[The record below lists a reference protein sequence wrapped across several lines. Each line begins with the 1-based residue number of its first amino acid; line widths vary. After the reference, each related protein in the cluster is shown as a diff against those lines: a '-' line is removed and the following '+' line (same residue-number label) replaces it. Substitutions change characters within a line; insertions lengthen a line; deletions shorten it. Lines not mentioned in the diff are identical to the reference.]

1 MVNSGP
7 EDADAGFYLLFI
19 SEKAN
24 LVPAFVLQV
33 LIHVR
38 RNAQMTRNVKMI
50 VRRLKILNPA
60 APRDANCGVAE
71 KVNVRRGIG
80 LQRSDEDQR
89 DIVGSEPLRAEDI
102 LRKLRLGAND
112 LRFRI
117 SEKTEP
123 CLVDDVEILRG
134 TGVDEDVATSAAD
147 EVDEDVHF
155 LALVPRLH
163 PIHLGA
169 GNPECAG
176 IESLNRVLHAAPP
189 CWAT

>member
-1 MVNSGP
+1 MGNSGP

-38 RNAQMTRNVKMI
+38 RNAQMAWNVEMV
-50 VRRLKILNPA
+50 VRSLEILNPA

-112 LRFRI
+112 LRFGV
-117 SEKTEP
+117 SEKTQP
-123 CLVDDVEILRG
+123 RLVDDGKIPRRA
-134 TGVDEDVATSAAD
+134 GVDEDVAA
-147 EVDEDVHF
+147 
-155 LALVPRLH
+155 
-163 PIHLGA
+163 
-169 GNPECAG
+169 
-176 IESLNRVLHAAPP
+176 
-189 CWAT
+189 